1 MKFISILLFVSLW
14 ALVLLSCVHS
24 AKSSTECTEQKCTEQ
39 KCTEQKCTEQ
49 KCTEQ
54 KCTEQKCTEQ
64 KSADAQKKYETTMF
78 WIPDGKSNIR
88 PQFIITEKAR

>member
-39 KCTEQKCTEQ
+39 KCTEQKA
-49 KCTEQ
+49 
-54 KCTEQKCTEQ
+54 
-64 KSADAQKKYETTMF
+64 ADAQKKYETTMF
-78 WIPDGKSNIR
+78 WIPDGKGNIR

>member
-39 KCTEQKCTEQ
+39 KCTEQRCAEQ
-49 KCTEQ
+49 KA
-54 KCTEQKCTEQ
+54 
-64 KSADAQKKYETTMF
+64 ADAQKKYETTMF
-78 WIPDGKSNIR
+78 WIPDGKGNIR
-88 PQFIITEKAR
+88 PQFIVTEKAR

>member
-39 KCTEQKCTEQ
+39 KCTEQKA
-49 KCTEQ
+49 
-54 KCTEQKCTEQ
+54 
-64 KSADAQKKYETTMF
+64 ADAQKKYETTMF

>member
-39 KCTEQKCTEQ
+39 E
-49 KCTEQ
+49 
-54 KCTEQKCTEQ
+54 CTEQKCTEQ

>member
-54 KCTEQKCTEQ
+54 KA
-64 KSADAQKKYETTMF
+64 ADAQKKYETTMF

>member
-24 AKSSTECTEQKCTEQ
+24 AKSSTE
-39 KCTEQKCTEQ
+39 CTEQ

>member
-24 AKSSTECTEQKCTEQ
+24 AKSSTE
-39 KCTEQKCTEQ
+39 
-49 KCTEQ
+49 CTEQ